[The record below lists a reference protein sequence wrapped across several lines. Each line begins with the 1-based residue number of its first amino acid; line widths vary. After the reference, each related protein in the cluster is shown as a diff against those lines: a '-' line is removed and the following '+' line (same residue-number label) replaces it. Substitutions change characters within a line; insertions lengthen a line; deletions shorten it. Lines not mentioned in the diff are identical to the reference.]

1 MTVRNGFSVGICAA
15 NHATELN
22 RLLDLIEREPY
33 PPGFVLESIVIV
45 ASGLDHELSTLFGKL
60 DGAYPNV
67 VFIEEPV
74 RRGKAQA
81 INRIVQAFRGEFL
94 VLLNSDAQPEP
105 GAISKLLS
113 AIGQDERIG
122 VVSASPVLR
131 PRAGLAGAVLQMMWD
146 AHNECLVTLSDKN
159 SMNHCCDELIVLR
172 SDVLRKLPPDT
183 VNDGAFLA
191 GVAYRDGY
199 IIQHCEAARVT
210 IDVPMR
216 LTELLMQRRR
226 ILYGHLQIR
235 RRVGTSPRTVESL
248 LIRNPLLSFSIIV
261 RTVAKSPRLILALP
275 TGVVAEA
282 FSLAMAIGDTL
293 TSRAKHVPWARV
305 GRMK

>member
-81 INRIVQAFRGEFL
+81 INRIVDAFRGDFL

-105 GAISKLLS
+105 GAISTLLS
-113 AIGQDERIG
+113 AIDQDERIG
-122 VVSASPVLR
+122 VVSASPVLK
-131 PRAGLAGAVLQMMWD
+131 PRADLAGAVLQMMWH

-183 VNDGAFLA
+183 VNDGAFLTGA
-191 GVAYRDGY
+191 AYRDGF
-199 IIQHCEAARVT
+199 IIQHCEDARVT
-210 IDVPMR
+210 IDAPTR

-226 ILYGHLQIR
+226 ILYGHFQIS

-248 LIRNPLLSFSIIV
+248 LVRNPLLSFSIMV
-261 RTVAKSPRLILALP
+261 RTVAKTPRLILALP
-275 TGVVAEA
+275 TAVVAEA
-282 FSLAMAIGDTL
+282 FSLAMAIGDVL
-293 TSRAKHVPWARV
+293 TNRAKHVPWARV
-305 GRMK
+305 GRMN